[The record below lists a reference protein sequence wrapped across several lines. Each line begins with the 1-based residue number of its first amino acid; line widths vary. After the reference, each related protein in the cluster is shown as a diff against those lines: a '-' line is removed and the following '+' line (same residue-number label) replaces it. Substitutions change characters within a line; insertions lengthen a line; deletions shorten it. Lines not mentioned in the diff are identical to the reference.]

1 MKIPLRYQ
9 MTEDDCGSVSLL
21 NCVAFLFEV
30 EEMPLEL
37 IKLIS
42 ATAIDC
48 YDDLGNLK
56 AGGTTSS
63 MMKFISRW
71 VDLFA
76 TKKGIPLKAKYLSGL
91 NVSPYEIAK
100 CIKERGCVYM
110 RTIQSNKEHF
120 VILTAIDDNFVYLFD
135 PTFRLAGSYKGN
147 KNIEFISG
155 HPFTF
160 NRRVKLE
167 QFLDE
172 LPKEFALG
180 PVEKREVILFDRDDS
195 IMTHQFG

>member
-1 MKIPLRYQ
+1 MKIPLKYQ

-48 YDDLGNLK
+48 YDDLGHLK
-56 AGGTTSS
+56 GGGTTSN

-100 CIKERGCVYM
+100 CIKERGCVFM

-135 PTFRLAGSYKGN
+135 PTFRLAESYKGN

-195 IMTHQFG
+195 IMAHQFG